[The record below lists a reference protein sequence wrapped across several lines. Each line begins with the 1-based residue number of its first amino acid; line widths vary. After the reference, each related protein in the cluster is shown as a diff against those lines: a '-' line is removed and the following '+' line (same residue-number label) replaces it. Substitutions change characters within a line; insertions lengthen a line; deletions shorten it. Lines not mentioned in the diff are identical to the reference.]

1 MSGVPGAP
9 SGTPPRVILASG
21 SKARR
26 EMLAGAG
33 VEFSVRT
40 ADVDEPVLRAAMRGE
55 RGDAVAP
62 ADVALMLAR
71 AKAEAVSRLEPGAI
85 VIGSDQVLALDG
97 ALLSKPGEV
106 ARVSEQ
112 IVALAGRT
120 HELVSAV
127 AIAIDG
133 AMVWSAVD
141 AARLT
146 MRAVSDRFVE
156 VYVAACGEEVRH
168 SVGAYHLEGL
178 GVQLFEKIE
187 GDYFTILGMPL
198 LPLLAELRRRGVLM
212 A

>member
-1 MSGVPGAP
+1 MSGVAGVP
-9 SGTPPRVILASG
+9 SGTPQRVILASG

-40 ADVDEPVLRAAMRGE
+40 ADVDEPALRAAMRAE
-55 RGDAVAP
+55 HGDAFLP

-71 AKAEAVSRLEPGAI
+71 AKAEAVSRIEPGAI
-85 VIGSDQVLALDG
+85 VIGSDQVLSLEG
-97 ALLSKPGEV
+97 ALLTKAGDV
-106 ARVSEQ
+106 ARVAEQ
-112 IVALAGRT
+112 IATLSGRT

-127 AIAIDG
+127 AIAMDG
-133 AMVWSAVD
+133 VAVWSAVD

-146 MRAVSDRFVE
+146 MRAVSDRFVDS
-156 VYVAACGEEVRH
+156 YVTACGEEVRH

-178 GVQLFEKIE
+178 GVQLFETIE

-198 LPLLAELRRRGVLM
+198 LPLLSELRRRGVLM

>member
-1 MSGVPGAP
+1 MSGVAGVP
-9 SGTPPRVILASG
+9 SGTPQRVILASG

-33 VEFSVRT
+33 VAFSVRA
-40 ADVDEPVLRAAMRGE
+40 ADVDEPALRAAMRAE

-62 ADVALMLAR
+62 ADVARMLAC
-71 AKAEAVSRLEPGAI
+71 AKAEAVSRLEPGAL
-85 VIGSDQVLALDG
+85 VIGSDQVLSLEG
-97 ALLSKPGEV
+97 ALLTKAGEV
-106 ARVSEQ
+106 ARVAEQ
-112 IVALAGRT
+112 IATLSGRT

-127 AIAIDG
+127 AIAMDG
-133 AMVWSAVD
+133 VAVWSAVD

-146 MRAVSDRFVE
+146 MRAVSDRFVDS
-156 VYVAACGEEVRH
+156 YVTACGEEVRH

-178 GVQLFEKIE
+178 GVQLFETIE

-198 LPLLAELRRRGVLM
+198 LPLLSELRRRGVLM

>member
-1 MSGVPGAP
+1 MSGVAGVP

-33 VEFSVRT
+33 VEFSLRT
-40 ADVDEPVLRAAMRGE
+40 ADVDEPALRAAMRAE
-55 RGDAVAP
+55 HGDVLAP
-62 ADVALMLAR
+62 AEVALMLAR

-97 ALLSKPGEV
+97 ALLTKAGDM
-106 ARVSEQ
+106 ARVAEQ
-112 IVALAGRT
+112 IATLSGRS

-127 AIAIDG
+127 AIAMDG
-133 AMVWSAVD
+133 MAVWSAVD
-141 AARLT
+141 SARLT

-156 VYVAACGEEVRH
+156 TYVAACGEDVRH

>member
-1 MSGVPGAP
+1 MAGVP
-9 SGTPPRVILASG
+9 SGTPQRVILASG

-26 EMLAGAG
+26 DMLRAAA
-33 VEFSVRT
+33 VDFSLCT
-40 ADVDEPVLRAAMRGE
+40 ADVDEPALRAAMRAE
-55 RGDAVAP
+55 HGDAVAP
-62 ADVALMLAR
+62 ADVALVLAR

-85 VIGSDQVLALDG
+85 VIGSDQVLALGG
-97 ALLSKPGEV
+97 ALLSKPGDL
-106 ARVSEQ
+106 ARVGDQ

-120 HELVSAV
+120 HELTSAV
-127 AIAIDG
+127 VTAVNGVAG
-133 AMVWSAVD
+133 WSAVD
-141 AARLT
+141 SARLT
-146 MRAVSDRFVE
+146 MRAVSDQFVE
-156 VYVAACGEEVRH
+156 AYVAACGEDVRH

>member
-1 MSGVPGAP
+1 MAGVPSGAP
-9 SGTPPRVILASG
+9 QRVILASG

-26 EMLAGAG
+26 EMLHAAA

-40 ADVDEPVLRAAMRGE
+40 ADVDEPALRAAMRAE
-55 RGDAVAP
+55 HGDVIGP

-71 AKAEAVSRLEPGAI
+71 AKAEAVSRLEPEAI
-85 VIGSDQVLALDG
+85 VIGSDQVLAFEG
-97 ALLSKPGEV
+97 ALLTKPGDL
-106 ARVSEQ
+106 ARVAEQ
-112 IVALAGRT
+112 IAKLSGRR

-127 AIAIDG
+127 AIAVDG
-133 AMVWSAVD
+133 VAVWSAVD
-141 AARLT
+141 MARLT

-156 VYVAACGEEVRH
+156 AYVAACGEEVRH

-198 LPLLAELRRRGVLM
+198 LPLLSELRRRGVLM
-212 A
+212 E